1 MTFVWGRLRAM
12 KKRAFTLVELMVV
25 IVIIGL
31 IGSVV
36 AYNVRGSLEKGKR
49 FKTEQA
55 ARMIRDV
62 VEMET
67 ASGKSLAEFKKA
79 PIKFLKASGV
89 VKDAAA
95 LVKDGWGQSFTFQVE
110 SGQLEISS
118 PNYDEK

>member
-1 MTFVWGRLRAM
+1 M

-55 ARMIRDV
+55 VRMIRDV
-62 VEMET
+62 VDMEL
-67 ASGKSLAEFKKA
+67 ASGKSLADFKRA
-79 PIKFLKASGV
+79 PIKFLKDSGV

-95 LVKDGWGQSFTFQVE
+95 LLKDGWGRPFVFEIE

>member
-1 MTFVWGRLRAM
+1 M

-55 ARMIRDV
+55 ARMIHDV
-62 VEMET
+62 VEMEL
-67 ASGKSLAEFKKA
+67 ASGKSLEDFTGT
-79 PIKFLKASGV
+79 PVEFLKASNV
-89 VKDAAA
+89 VKDAEA
-95 LVKDGWGQSFTFQVE
+95 LVKDGWGKPFTFKSE
-110 SGQLEISS
+110 KGELKISS
-118 PNYDEK
+118 PNYREK